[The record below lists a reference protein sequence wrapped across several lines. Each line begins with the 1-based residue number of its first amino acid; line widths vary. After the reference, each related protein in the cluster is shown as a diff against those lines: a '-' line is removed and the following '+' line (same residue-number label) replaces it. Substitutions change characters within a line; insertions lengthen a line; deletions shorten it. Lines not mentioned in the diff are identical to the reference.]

1 MAELTLKDES
11 VIQIGETVSK
21 GFNDLVASGKSIL
34 INPAGQPLTQSAA
47 DIPAGDDFIGPRLP
61 ESSEENSMLSILEN
75 IRDGIMSLVDTFT
88 ESLSFQKQEE
98 KETERAD
105 RLAATKPPSSDD
117 KSGDTSKGI
126 FASAME
132 KFAAIKE
139 GAANLL
145 SKEGFIGMLIKGGL
159 IASLL
164 FLAKM
169 LNTYGKQIAEAISP
183 IVDGLKRFYGRLF
196 QDIGPMLKDAFSI
209 ISDTFTGL
217 FDLVKGIFT
226 LDGDLIM
233 KGLDAITQIPK
244 RIFEFLINAA
254 GTIINS
260 IGALFG
266 AEGDVTTTVKNFFI
280 DLENKVKEAFQNAIA
295 FFTED
300 IPNAVSNITTEIG
313 NFFKDTFDKIK
324 NSIKNVFTSIGDFFS
339 SIGDGIKS
347 FINSA
352 IDALPLPGF
361 LKKKLKLETKATREA
376 DERITET
383 GIKAK
388 YADESIT
395 GMQRERMTGGGATM
409 GEGFAEFEGEK
420 YGTANIRTSGTA
432 GYDSASGIMTPEEF
446 TEFNKLKTTDEQ
458 LDFLKQL
465 DEKEQA
471 RRRNIEKLYNDQK
484 THNEK
489 LAKMIEEGKAL
500 QPEFGGE
507 IVSPDDQLLMDNEA
521 YANRTRQMREDSA
534 AMQRRDEGKVNVVNT
549 RGGDSNINTA
559 NNTYTNILED
569 TNTSDNSLRNYLSA

>member
-11 VIQIGETVSK
+11 VLQIGESVSK

-47 DIPAGDDFIGPRLP
+47 DIPTENDFIGPRLP

-98 KETERAD
+98 SEAERAD
-105 RLAATKPPSSDD
+105 RLAADDPTPPDD
-117 KSGDTSKGI
+117 TGGDTSKSI

-183 IVDGLKRFYGRLF
+183 IVDGLKRFFGRLF
-196 QDIGPMLKDAFSI
+196 QDICPMLTDAFSI
-209 ISDTFTGL
+209 ITDTFTGL
-217 FDLVKGIFT
+217 FDIVKGIFT
-226 LDGDLIM
+226 LDGEMIM
-233 KGLDAITQIPK
+233 RGLDAITEIPK

-352 IDALPLPGF
+352 IDSLPLPGF

-383 GIKAK
+383 GIKGK
-388 YADESIT
+388 YVDESVT
-395 GMQRERMTGGGATM
+395 GMERERRSGGGGALTSEAAAEVA
-409 GEGFAEFEGEK
+409 GEGYYELKMGKLGEQLRGILSEKELKEFQ
-420 YGTANIRTSGTA
+420 
-432 GYDSASGIMTPEEF
+432 
-446 TEFNKLKTTDEQ
+446 KLDEDEQ
-458 LDFLKQL
+458 MDYLREF
-465 DEKEQA
+465 DEKEFA
-471 RRRNIEKLYNDQK
+471 RRRKILDLNDKEYAFQQ
-484 THNEK
+484 K
-489 LAKMIEEGKAL
+489 LAELRAKGEARK
-500 QPEFGGE
+500 PEFGGE
-507 IVSPDDQLLMDNEA
+507 IISPDDQLLQDDMA
-521 YANRTRQMREDSA
+521 YARRTKQMREDSA
-534 AMQRRDEGKVNVVNT
+534 AMDRRDQAKVNVINNT
-549 RGGDSNINTA
+549 GGSTNTSVA
-559 NNTYTNILED
+559 NNSYTNIAED
-569 TNTSDNSLRNYLSA
+569 TNTSDNRLRDAFSA

>member
-164 FLAKM
+164 FLAKIV
-169 LNTYGKQIAEAISP
+169 NTYGKQIAEAISP

-361 LKKKLKLETKATREA
+361 LKKKLKLETKVTREA

-383 GIKAK
+383 GIKGK
-388 YADESIT
+388 YVDESIS
-395 GMQRERMTGGGATM
+395 GMQRDRMGNKSGALM
-409 GEGFAEFEGEK
+409 KEGYEEATQEGYRDVAVGPVGAQVKGILSGKEYNEF
-420 YGTANIRTSGTA
+420 
-432 GYDSASGIMTPEEF
+432 M
-446 TEFNKLKTTDEQ
+446 KLDDEQ
-458 LDFLKQL
+458 QMDYLRNY
-465 DEKEQA
+465 DEKEYK
-471 RRRNIEKLYNDQK
+471 RRMMIMDLYDK
-484 THNEK
+484 EYSHRAK
-489 LAKMIEEGKAL
+489 LARMIEEGKAL

>member
-98 KETERAD
+98 SEAERAQ
-105 RLAATKPPSSDD
+105 RLAADNPPPVDDVDD
-117 KSGDTSKGI
+117 KATDTKGGI
-126 FASAME
+126 FASAIE
-132 KFAAIKE
+132 KFSAIKE
-139 GAANLL
+139 GASNLL
-145 SKEGFIGMLIKGGL
+145 SKEGFIGLLIKGGL

-164 FLAKM
+164 GLAKF
-169 LNTYGKQIAEAISP
+169 LNKYGDQISKKITPVVEY
-183 IVDGLKRFYGRLF
+183 LKRVFGRLF
-196 QDIGPMLKDAFSI
+196 EEFFPLLKDALSI
-209 ISDTFTGL
+209 VGDTIMGL
-217 FDLVKGIFT
+217 AKIFKGIFT
-226 LDGDLIM
+226 LDGVGISEGIDQL
-233 KGLDAITQIPK
+233 KGIKDRVFRLFVDTAGA
-244 RIFEFLINAA
+244 LIN
-254 GTIINS
+254 
-260 IGALFG
+260 LFG
-266 AEGDVTTTVKNFFI
+266 EIIGVDGDLTKIIKDFFI
-280 DLENKVKEAFQNAIA
+280 KIENKVKEAFNNAMA

-300 IPNAVSNITTEIG
+300 IPAKVEEIKNSITS
-313 NFFKDTFDKIK
+313 FFTNTFTKIK
-324 NSIKNVFTSIGDFFS
+324 NSIKSVFTDIGNFFS
-339 SIGDGIKS
+339 DIGDGIKS

-383 GIKAK
+383 GIKGK
-388 YADESIT
+388 YVDESVT
-395 GMQRERMTGGGATM
+395 GMERERRSGGDGALTSEAAAEVA
-409 GEGFAEFEGEK
+409 GEGYYELKMGKLGEQLRGILSEKELKEFQ
-420 YGTANIRTSGTA
+420 
-432 GYDSASGIMTPEEF
+432 
-446 TEFNKLKTTDEQ
+446 KLDEDEQ
-458 LDFLKQL
+458 MDYLREF
-465 DEKEQA
+465 DEKEFA
-471 RRRNIEKLYNDQK
+471 RRRKILDLNDKEYAFQQ
-484 THNEK
+484 K
-489 LAKMIEEGKAL
+489 LAELRAKGEARK
-500 QPEFGGE
+500 PEFGGE

-559 NNTYTNILED
+559 NNTYTNIMED

>member
-11 VIQIGETVSK
+11 VIQIGESVSK
-21 GFNDLVASGKSIL
+21 GFNDLVTSGKSIL
-34 INPAGQPLTQSAA
+34 INPAGQPLSQSAA
-47 DIPAGDDFIGPRLP
+47 DIPT
-61 ESSEENSMLSILEN
+61 EENSMLSILEN

-98 KETERAD
+98 SEAERAD
-105 RLAATKPPSSDD
+105 RLASTKPPSSDD

-164 FLAKM
+164 FLAKI

-196 QDIGPMLKDAFSI
+196 KDIGPMLKNAFSI

-383 GIKAK
+383 GIKGK
-388 YADESIT
+388 YVDESVT
-395 GMQRERMTGGGATM
+395 GMERERRSGGDGALTSEAAAEVA
-409 GEGFAEFEGEK
+409 GEGYYELKMGKLGEQLRGILSEKELKEFQ
-420 YGTANIRTSGTA
+420 
-432 GYDSASGIMTPEEF
+432 
-446 TEFNKLKTTDEQ
+446 KLDEDEQ
-458 LDFLKQL
+458 MDYLREF
-465 DEKEQA
+465 DEKEFA
-471 RRRNIEKLYNDQK
+471 RRRKILDLNDKEYAFQQ
-484 THNEK
+484 K
-489 LAKMIEEGKAL
+489 LAELRAKGEARK
-500 QPEFGGE
+500 PEFGGE

-559 NNTYTNILED
+559 NNTYTNIMED